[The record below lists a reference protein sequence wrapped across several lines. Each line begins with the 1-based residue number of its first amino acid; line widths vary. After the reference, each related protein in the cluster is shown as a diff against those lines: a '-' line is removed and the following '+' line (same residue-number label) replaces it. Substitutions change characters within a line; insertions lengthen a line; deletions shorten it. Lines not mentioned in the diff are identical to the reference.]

1 MASVT
6 ISNIETGMTLGTT
19 FVVYGQ
25 YDTRP
30 GSAFYAGG
38 TSLVT
43 CTMAIA
49 GSTITGTS
57 TSTPDSTMLSG
68 YWQSDFSGVPV
79 GTNGVLTAKL
89 NVPSSPPEA
98 KVTNL
103 IVSDVMALDPFVK
116 IDPPPP
122 PPPPKPPEK
131 KEKKSDEP
139 PGAVVAA
146 AAKPKV
152 KKNFTIGGT
161 YTPGPLDIVLVS
173 IRKGGKP
180 CGESKQHRLTPGA
193 KKWEDD
199 VAANLGELGGN
210 YAIIAE
216 LQHNAKRIAT
226 TALLG
231 VTIEN

>member
-1 MASVT
+1 
-6 ISNIETGMTLGTT
+6 MTLGTT

-49 GSTITGTS
+49 GSTITGTT
-57 TSTPDSTMLSG
+57 TSTPDSTGLSG

-79 GTNGVLTAKL
+79 GTDGVLTATL
-89 NVPSSPPEA
+89 NVPSPPPEA

-103 IVSDVMALDPFVK
+103 IVTDALVPGPFVK
-116 IDPPPP
+116 IDPLLPE
-122 PPPPKPPEK
+122 PPPKPPEK

-152 KKNFTIGGT
+152 KKNFTFGGV

-173 IRKGGKP
+173 IRKRGKP

-199 VAANLGELGGN
+199 VAANLGELGDG

-216 LQHNAKRIAT
+216 LQHNAKRMAT
-226 TALLG
+226 SAVLG